1 MKTAKLRVAALLEH
15 LQDSCS
21 LHEII
26 FYLQTLARW
35 DLNATH
41 SELDRCSTVSE
52 AEKFD
57 LTRSE
62 DWDRAWAAEARRR
75 MEDIENGIDE
85 PIPAE
90 IVLAEARA
98 RLAK

>member
-1 MKTAKLRVAALLEH
+1 MITDKQRVAALLEH

-26 FYLQTLARW
+26 FYLQTLVRW
-35 DLNATH
+35 DLNGTYRDIQH
-41 SELDRCSTVSE
+41 CSQLSE

-57 LTRSE
+57 LTASE
-62 DWDRAWAAEARRR
+62 EWDRKWAAEAERR
-75 MEDIENGIDE
+75 MADIESGIDE
-85 PIPAE
+85 GIPAE

-98 RLAK
+98 RVPK

>member
-1 MKTAKLRVAALLEH
+1 MITPKQRVAALLEH

-35 DLNATH
+35 DLNGSRSHLECGPA
-41 SELDRCSTVSE
+41 SEGE
-52 AEKFD
+52 IFD
-57 LTRSE
+57 LTASE
-62 DWDRAWAAEARRR
+62 EWDRAWAAEGARR
-75 MEDIENGIDE
+75 MADIESGVDE
-85 PIPAE
+85 GIPAE
-90 IVLAEARA
+90 KVLAEARA